1 MLTVWTQ
8 LTKLILYGG
17 IVELVNT
24 SALQAEDFG
33 FEPRYRH
40 HDGSVVELVNTLA
53 SQAKDCEFDPRQNHQ
68 ESNIPMSA
76 YKYKRLDLCKQ
87 NKSVLYLPL

>member
-1 MLTVWTQ
+1 MLYSF
-8 LTKLILYGG
+8 YGG

-40 HDGSVVELVNTLA
+40 QIEPMLISNVNFGNLKGSSLA
-53 SQAKDCEFDPRQNHQ
+53 KLKN
-68 ESNIPMSA
+68 
-76 YKYKRLDLCKQ
+76 
-87 NKSVLYLPL
+87 

>member
-1 MLTVWTQ
+1 MLYSF
-8 LTKLILYGG
+8 YGG

-40 HDGSVVELVNTLA
+40 QIEPILISNVNFGNLKVNSLA
-53 SQAKDCEFDPRQNHQ
+53 KLKIL
-68 ESNIPMSA
+68 NIISYNIIYGPD
-76 YKYKRLDLCKQ
+76 R
-87 NKSVLYLPL
+87 